1 MFFHLCGESPI
12 IAATART
19 YLWLKYGVQ
28 AFPDRVRHPRPAGR
42 GIKAAVRSDWST
54 NIKHDGYRRPDR
66 EAARDRVGYGADRGQ
81 ELHDRRRGGR
91 LGVLIAGNP
100 STSCAA
106 GGHGHLLYSTP
117 SHLIEH
123 DGEELRDLPFL
134 DRKAALSRPLHNTEA
149 GTLFNEHLAQDGQT
163 RLCARMRPGVE
174 GIVSKRVDGTCR
186 PGRCPAW
193 IKIGNPASIVG
204 TAGAQRELEQVMGAG
219 C

>member
-1 MFFHLCGESPI
+1 M
-12 IAATART
+12 
-19 YLWLKYGVQ
+19 
-28 AFPDRVRHPRPAGR
+28 
-42 GIKAAVRSDWST
+42 
-54 NIKHDGYRRPDR
+54 
-66 EAARDRVGYGADRGQ
+66 
-81 ELHDRRRGGR
+81 
-91 LGVLIAGNP
+91 
-100 STSCAA
+100 
-106 GGHGHLLYSTP
+106 LYSTP

-193 IKIGNPASIVG
+193 IKVGNPASIVG

>member
-1 MFFHLCGESPI
+1 MEFKRFPTGFVIPAQPV
-12 IAATART
+12 AAS
-19 YLWLKYGVQ
+19 
-28 AFPDRVRHPRPAGR
+28 RPPSGP
-42 GIKAAVRSDWST
+42 DWST

-91 LGVLIAGNP
+91 LGVLIVGNP

-134 DRKAALSRPLHNTEA
+134 DRQGRVVAAV
-149 GTLFNEHLAQDGQT
+149 AQH
-163 RLCARMRPGVE
+163 R
-174 GIVSKRVDGTCR
+174 
-186 PGRCPAW
+186 
-193 IKIGNPASIVG
+193 
-204 TAGAQRELEQVMGAG
+204 
-219 C
+219 